1 MNITYNW
8 LKEFVPFTWTVDEL
22 RDKLTF
28 SGVEVEAV
36 TDIGGGDFRLELEV
50 TPNRPDCLSL
60 LGLAREISALSGL
73 KIDRP
78 DCAVAETGPEVN
90 TVAKVRVE
98 DTTGCPRYVAR
109 VITGVTVA
117 ESPEW
122 LKTKLTGIGLRPV
135 NNVAD
140 ITNLVLYEL
149 GHPLHAF
156 DLDKVSEKTIVVRR
170 AKAGEALTTIDGVER
185 KLDAGHLVIADAQRP
200 VGLAGIMGGL
210 ASEISSATKDVLLES
225 AYFEPSL
232 IRRESHGL
240 GLKTD
245 ASYRFE
251 RGADPNGLER
261 AADRCARLIAEHCGG
276 AVAKGV
282 IDVSARKYSDTTLT
296 LRPGKANRLLGIE
309 IPPARMAEILSDLE
323 LDTQIVNGAIT
334 ATIPTFRRDLEREAD
349 LIEEVGRIH
358 GYDKLPDDRITP
370 WAVPGLRRPQ
380 ETAVER
386 VAQAMAALG
395 FCEHCGLT
403 LADPARIAAAAV
415 PGGAVT
421 LANPLSSD
429 LSVLRPSLLPG
440 LLEAAARNLNNGIE
454 DVRLFEAGLVF
465 APAAAGLP
473 QESPHLAAIVFG
485 RALNGPWDQPN
496 REYDFYDLK
505 GAAAALFG
513 ALRLDAEVR
522 GYGGAAAAE
531 AFLHP
536 GRSAGIFLGGAKA
549 GCLGELAPAVARAA
563 GIKGRG
569 QYLELALGP
578 VIARL
583 AGRVPQFS
591 EPPRFPAAKRDLA
604 LVVRQDAAC
613 AELEA
618 VIREAGGAE
627 LEAVRLF
634 DRYQGAQVKPGHTSM
649 AFALT
654 LRAAGRTMTDAEADA
669 ACGRIVAALKER
681 TGAEVRTS

>member
-8 LKEFVPFTWTVDEL
+8 LKEFVPFTWTVEEL

-36 TDIGGGDFRLELEV
+36 EDIGGGDFRLELEV

-78 DCAVAETGPEVN
+78 DCAVKETGADVG
-90 TVAKVRVE
+90 TLAAVRVE
-98 DTTGCPRYVAR
+98 DAQGCPRYVAR

-117 ESPEW
+117 ESPDW
-122 LKTKLTGIGLRPV
+122 LKTKLTSIGLRPV

-156 DLDKVSEKTIVVRR
+156 DLDRVSGRTIVVRR
-170 AKAGEALTTIDGVER
+170 AKQGEVLTTIDGVER
-185 KLDAGHLVIADAQRP
+185 KLSPDHLLIADARRP

-210 ASEISSATKDVLLES
+210 ESEIAAATRNVLLES

-232 IRRESHGL
+232 IRRGSHAL

-261 AADRCARLIAEHCGG
+261 AADRCARLIAEIAGG
-276 AVAKGV
+276 TVALGR
-282 IDVSARKYSDTTLT
+282 IDVSAQKYHETALT
-296 LRPGKANRLLGIE
+296 LRPERANALLGTDIAA
-309 IPPARMAEILSDLE
+309 ARMAEILNGLE
-323 LDTQIVNGAIT
+323 LDARLDHGAIT

-358 GYDKLPDDRITP
+358 GYDRLPDDRITP

-380 ETAVER
+380 ESAVER
-386 VAQAMAALG
+386 ISQAMAALG

-403 LADPARIAAAAV
+403 LADPAKLAAAAV
-415 PGGAVT
+415 PGGVVE
-421 LANPLSSD
+421 LANPISSD
-429 LSVLRPSLLPG
+429 LSVLRPLLLPG
-440 LLEAAARNLNNGIE
+440 LLEAAARNSNNGIE
-454 DVRLFEAGLVF
+454 NVRLFEAGLVF
-465 APAAAGLP
+465 APAAEGLP
-473 QESPHLAAIVFG
+473 HESLHLAAIVLG
-485 RALNGPWDQPN
+485 RTLNGPWDQQN
-496 REYDFYDLK
+496 RDYDFFDLK
-505 GAAAALFG
+505 GAAAALSG

-522 GYGGAAAAE
+522 GYGGADAAE

-536 GRSAGIFLGGAKA
+536 GRAAGIYLGGAKV
-549 GCLGELAPAVARAA
+549 GCLGELAPAVTRAA

-569 QYLELALGP
+569 QYLEIALEPVLAQM
-578 VIARL
+578 
-583 AGRVPQFS
+583 AGRTPQFS
-591 EPPRFPAAKRDLA
+591 ELPKFPAVKRDLA

-627 LEAVRLF
+627 LETVRLF

-654 LRAAGRTMTDAEADA
+654 LRAPGRTMTDPEADA
-669 ACGRIVAALKER
+669 ACGRIIAALRDK
-681 TGAEVRTS
+681 TGAEVRTA